1 MLKHFLTFFLLIIAL
16 SACQPAAAQLESEF
30 AASPPPAES
39 EVQTP
44 DKAMHFQAASTQ
56 AFQPALVTPLQHSPT
71 PTQTRELTP
80 SPTIITIPKTATPAQ
95 NPVTRLL
102 FTGVIVPARCVQAHL
117 DEIGNPD
124 YPYEEVQ
131 HILED
136 ADISVGSFNATMS
149 DQVEHTGCVWTYQL
163 VGSPENADALAR
175 TGFDL
180 MSAATNHIK
189 DCGLMRSWC
198 DETFFET
205 LGHFQR
211 VGIQTVGAGANL
223 SEALEPVVITV
234 NGIRFGFVSLGDS
247 KLSETVFAT
256 DDNPGIA
263 RLTEENMRQALDK
276 ARQISDVV
284 IALPH
289 WGPEDE
295 LLPNWIQRG
304 QARYIVNAG
313 ADLVV
318 GNHTHVI
325 QAYQTIDEIPVFYGL
340 GNFVFDQ
347 GLRDHR
353 QGVILIVS
361 FEGTRYLG
369 YEMIPTHVDP
379 DGRVHLA
386 DPEES
391 AEILERLQAASGQLR

>member
-1 MLKHFLTFFLLIIAL
+1 MLKHLLTFFLLIIAL

-30 AASPPPAES
+30 TATSKPAES
-39 EVQTP
+39 ELPPT
-44 DKAMHFQAASTQ
+44 DTAMLSQAAYTQ
-56 AFQPALVTPLQHSPT
+56 TFQPALVTPSQQSPT
-71 PTQTRELTP
+71 PMQTREPTP
-80 SPTIITIPKTATPAQ
+80 SPTITTIPQTAKPTQ
-95 NPVTRLL
+95 NPITRLL

-136 ADISVGSFNATMS
+136 ADISLGSFNATMS

-180 MSAATNHIK
+180 MSVATNHIK

-198 DETFFET
+198 DKTFFDT

-313 ADLVV
+313 ADLVI
-318 GNHTHVI
+318 GNHTHVV

-353 QGVILIVS
+353 QGVILIIS

-369 YEMIPTHVDP
+369 YEIIPTHVDP

-386 DPEES
+386 EPEES
-391 AEILERLQAASGQLR
+391 AEILERLQVASGQLR

>member
-1 MLKHFLTFFLLIIAL
+1 MLKRFLTFFLLIIAL
-16 SACQPAAAQLESEF
+16 SACQPAAAQLEIEF
-30 AASPPPAES
+30 TASSTPAES
-39 EVQTP
+39 ELLPT
-44 DKAMHFQAASTQ
+44 DTAMLPQAAYTQ
-56 AFQPALVTPLQHSPT
+56 TFQPALITPLQQSPT
-71 PTQTRELTP
+71 PTQTRELVP
-80 SPTIITIPKTATPAQ
+80 SPTISPIAQTATPTQ
-95 NPVTRLL
+95 VPITRLL

-131 HILED
+131 HILEN

-180 MSAATNHIK
+180 MSVATNHIK

-198 DETFFET
+198 DETFFDT
-205 LGHFQR
+205 LGHLKR
-211 VGIQTVGAGANL
+211 AGIQTVGAGANL
-223 SEALEPVVITV
+223 SEALEPVVITI

-247 KLSETVFAT
+247 KLSETVFAA
-256 DDNPGIA
+256 DDHPGIA

-318 GNHTHVI
+318 GNHTHVV

-353 QGVILIVS
+353 QGVILIVT
-361 FEGTRYLG
+361 FEGTHYLG